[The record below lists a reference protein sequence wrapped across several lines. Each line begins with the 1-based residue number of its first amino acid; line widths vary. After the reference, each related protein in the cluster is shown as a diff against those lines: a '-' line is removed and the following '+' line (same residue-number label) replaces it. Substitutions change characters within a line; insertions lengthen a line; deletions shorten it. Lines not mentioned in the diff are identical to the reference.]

1 MKKKKAM
8 IMSGIASVLAAV
20 IIYVSGGQVIFA
32 ALLGGAGLCTIP
44 SAIYIKETEKNITQ
58 IEEKIIL
65 EKSSEISKI
74 NTNEV
79 VKISP
84 IKQYDDIVIPELI
97 TIDALTQKE
106 KNLVRTRKKETE
118 EILKQQ
124 NNLKNNKK

>member
-44 SAIYIKETEKNITQ
+44 SIIYIKETEKNITQ
-58 IEEKIIL
+58 IEEKIII

-74 NTNEV
+74 KTNEL

-118 EILKQQ
+118 EIIKQQ